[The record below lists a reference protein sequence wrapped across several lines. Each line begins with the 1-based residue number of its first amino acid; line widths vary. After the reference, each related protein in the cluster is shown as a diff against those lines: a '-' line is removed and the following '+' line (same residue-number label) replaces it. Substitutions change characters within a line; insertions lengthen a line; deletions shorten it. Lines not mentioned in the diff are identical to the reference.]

1 MPIIDR
7 NEEIKMKKT
16 FAQRVISCLLM
27 LCLLLSSIP
36 ALAAAPALRAYCYSF
51 AVETKEGSVTG
62 FGFRMGAQYGTEPYT
77 LSYTFAKDGGA
88 TMSGS
93 VSGAGYVSVPG
104 NFESG
109 TYTFTASAKDAAGA
123 LSTAVM
129 NVTFTVDEN
138 GSMNSSVNS
147 AVRPEEV
154 RVQEIKLPV
163 SAQTMRV
170 GDTFALSATITPDDA
185 KNKEVSYTSTDAG
198 IASVDENGLI
208 TAVAAGSCKIICTAK
223 DGSGVTSECQIIVI
237 QSVTGISL
245 APATL
250 TIPVGGTYKL
260 NPVISPENASNK
272 EVTYI
277 SGNKAVAVVAND
289 GTITG
294 VDLGVVTI
302 SVASKDDPTKIA
314 SCVVTVGTP
323 VTGVEVSPTA
333 VELKTGA
340 AMTLSAAVT
349 PDNATNKT
357 LVWSSSDTA
366 VATVDASGRVQV
378 WKAGTAVITASATD
392 GSGKSASCTVTATGE
407 DVTPPSSEP
416 DDTTT
421 TPPETSTPPTSDA
434 PSAPSTTNP
443 PAAAPSGE
451 TAYVCTEQGG
461 LNLRTRASQSAS
473 RIKVIPQD
481 DDLVVV
487 TKGTTWCYVWHE
499 GDYGYVMTKFLSIYN
514 GSSSG
519 SGNDAPP
526 ANGTEAQVNTEKG
539 GLNMRA
545 KPSQGAKRLLII
557 PEDGHFTVAT
567 YGSTWCYAYYKGTYG
582 YVMTKFVK
590 LLDEGSTE
598 TPPAED
604 PDDGKDD
611 KPVTPP
617 EDGSLYGIVTTKEGR
632 LNLRKS
638 ASQSAGIIKRID
650 PGKYVKILSYGSK
663 WCYVDYAGT
672 KGYVMTEFLTFSGEV
687 PEEDEKDEPAAP
699 PVSDGDAKYAQVT
712 TEQGRLNLRSSMSS
726 GASII
731 KRIPQNAYV
740 QVLTYGP
747 EWCYVNY
754 NGTKGYVM
762 TKFLTFTGDVPSVD
776 SGSTST
782 RPPESDGRTKYAQV
796 VTEEG
801 RLNLRSDK
809 SQSAAII
816 ARIPQKAYVR
826 VLSTGATWCYV
837 DYNGKT
843 GYVMTKFL
851 SFAKLAGSS
860 EGLQPTLIKSSGNLY
875 KEQSTS
881 SAKLAELA
889 AGDSVYYYSDNGAWA
904 KVLHLGNIGYIK
916 LDCLTL
922 PEGVAT
928 VSGIK
933 VYEGRTYSYEND
945 SAVLA
950 TLSQGDT
957 VKLLHC
963 YGDTWWLVRLSNGI
977 EGYVTTEN
985 NVLKISYIKYI

>member
-1 MPIIDR
+1 
-7 NEEIKMKKT
+7 MKKT
-16 FAQRVISCLLM
+16 CAQRVISCLLM

-62 FGFRMGAQYGTEPYT
+62 FGFRMGAQYGTAPYT

-88 TMSGS
+88 TMNGS

-154 RVQEIKLPV
+154 KVQEIKLPV

-170 GDTFALSATITPDDA
+170 GDTFALTATVTPDDA

-198 IASVDENGLI
+198 VATVDENGLI
-208 TAVAAGSCKIICTAK
+208 TAVAAGNCKVICAAR
-223 DGSGVTSECQIIVI
+223 DGSGVTSECQVIVI
-237 QSVTGISL
+237 QSVTGITLS
-245 APATL
+245 PASL

-260 NPVISPENASNK
+260 TAAVTPDNATNK
-272 EVTYI
+272 EVTFI

-294 VDLGVVTI
+294 VDMGVVTI

-323 VTGVEVSPTA
+323 VASVEVSPTA

-340 AMTLSAAVT
+340 AMTLSATVSPET
-349 PDNATNKT
+349 ATNKT
-357 LVWSSSDTA
+357 LAWSSSDTA

-392 GSGKSASCTVTATGE
+392 GSGKSATCTVTATGE

-451 TAYVCTEQGG
+451 KAYVRTEKGG
-461 LNLRTRASQSAS
+461 LNLRTRASQSAA
-473 RIKVIPQD
+473 RIKIIPQN
-481 DDLVVV
+481 DDLIVV
-487 TKGTTWCYVWHE
+487 TKGTSWCYVWHE

-514 GSSSG
+514 AGSSGG
-519 SGNDAPP
+519 SSDDDSSSAPPP
-526 ANGTEAQVNTEKG
+526 ANGEFAQVYTEKG
-539 GLNMRA
+539 GLNLRA
-545 KPSQGAKRLLII
+545 KPNQGAKRLLII
-557 PEDGHFTVAT
+557 PENGLFTVVT
-567 YGSTWCYAYYKGTYG
+567 YGSTWCYAYYNGTYG

-590 LLDEGSTE
+590 LLGEGGVE
-598 TPPAED
+598 TPPAQD

-611 KPVTPP
+611 EPVTPP

-632 LNLRKS
+632 LNLRRT
-638 ASQSAGIIKRID
+638 ASQNAAIIKRID
-650 PGKYVKILSYGSK
+650 PGKSVKVLSYGSK

-672 KGYVMTEFLTFSGEV
+672 KGYVMTKFLTFSGEV

-699 PVSDGDAKYAQVT
+699 PVSDGDTKYAQVT
-712 TEQGRLNLRSSMSS
+712 TEEGRLNLRRGMSK
-726 GASII
+726 GATII
-731 KRIPQNAYV
+731 ARIPQNAYV

-762 TKFLTFTGDVPSVD
+762 TEFLTM
-776 SGSTST
+776 
-782 RPPESDGRTKYAQV
+782 
-796 VTEEG
+796 
-801 RLNLRSDK
+801 
-809 SQSAAII
+809 I
-816 ARIPQKAYVR
+816 
-826 VLSTGATWCYV
+826 
-837 DYNGKT
+837 
-843 GYVMTKFL
+843 
-851 SFAKLAGSS
+851 
-860 EGLQPTLIKSSGNLY
+860 
-875 KEQSTS
+875 
-881 SAKLAELA
+881 
-889 AGDSVYYYSDNGAWA
+889 
-904 KVLHLGNIGYIK
+904 
-916 LDCLTL
+916 
-922 PEGVAT
+922 
-928 VSGIK
+928 
-933 VYEGRTYSYEND
+933 
-945 SAVLA
+945 
-950 TLSQGDT
+950 
-957 VKLLHC
+957 
-963 YGDTWWLVRLSNGI
+963 
-977 EGYVTTEN
+977 
-985 NVLKISYIKYI
+985 

>member
-16 FAQRVISCLLM
+16 CAQRSISCLLM

-62 FGFRMGAQYGTEPYT
+62 FGFRMGAQYGTAPYT

-93 VSGAGYVSVPG
+93 VASAGYVSVPG

-154 RVQEIKLPV
+154 KVQEIKLPV

-185 KNKEVSYTSTDAG
+185 KNKEVSYTSTDSGVAT
-198 IASVDENGLI
+198 VDEKGLI
-208 TAVAAGSCKIICTAK
+208 TAVAAGSCKVICAAR
-223 DGSGVTSECQIIVI
+223 DGSGVTSECQVIVI
-237 QSVTGISL
+237 QSVTGITLTPTS
-245 APATL
+245 L
-250 TIPVGGTYKL
+250 TIPVGGTHKL
-260 NPVISPENASNK
+260 TAAVTPDNASNK
-272 EVTYI
+272 EVTFI

-289 GTITG
+289 GTVTG
-294 VDLGVVTI
+294 VDMGVVTI

-323 VTGVEVSPTA
+323 VASVEVSPTA

-340 AMTLSAAVT
+340 AMTLSATVSPET
-349 PDNATNKT
+349 ATNKT
-357 LVWSSSDTA
+357 LAWSSSDTA

-392 GSGKSASCTVTATGE
+392 GSGKSATCTVTATGE

-451 TAYVCTEQGG
+451 KAYVRTEKGG
-461 LNLRTRASQSAS
+461 LNLRPRASQSAT
-473 RIKVIPQD
+473 RIKVIPQN
-481 DDLVVV
+481 DDLIVV
-487 TKGTTWCYVWHE
+487 TKGTSWCYVWHE

-514 GSSSG
+514 GSSGG
-519 SGNDAPP
+519 SSDDDSNTAPPP
-526 ANGTEAQVNTEKG
+526 ANGEFAQVDTEKG
-539 GLNMRA
+539 GLNLRA
-545 KPSQGAKRLLII
+545 KPNQGAKRLLII
-557 PEDGHFTVAT
+557 PENGLFTVVT
-567 YGSTWCYAYYKGTYG
+567 YGSTWCYAYYNGTYG

-590 LLDEGSTE
+590 LLGEGGVE
-598 TPPAED
+598 TPPAQD
-604 PDDGKDD
+604 PDDDKDNE
-611 KPVTPP
+611 PVTPP

-632 LNLRKS
+632 LNLRKT
-638 ASQSAGIIKRID
+638 ASQNAAIIKRIN
-650 PGKYVKILSYGSK
+650 PGKSVKVLSYGSK
-663 WCYVDYAGT
+663 WCYVDYAGL
-672 KGYVMTEFLTFSGEV
+672 KGYVMTKFLTFSGEV

-699 PVSDGDAKYAQVT
+699 PVSDDDTKYAQVT
-712 TEQGRLNLRSSMSS
+712 TKEGRLNLRRGMSK
-726 GASII
+726 GATII
-731 KRIPQNAYV
+731 ARIPQNAYV

-762 TKFLTFTGDVPSVD
+762 TEFLTM
-776 SGSTST
+776 
-782 RPPESDGRTKYAQV
+782 
-796 VTEEG
+796 
-801 RLNLRSDK
+801 
-809 SQSAAII
+809 I
-816 ARIPQKAYVR
+816 
-826 VLSTGATWCYV
+826 
-837 DYNGKT
+837 
-843 GYVMTKFL
+843 
-851 SFAKLAGSS
+851 
-860 EGLQPTLIKSSGNLY
+860 
-875 KEQSTS
+875 
-881 SAKLAELA
+881 
-889 AGDSVYYYSDNGAWA
+889 
-904 KVLHLGNIGYIK
+904 
-916 LDCLTL
+916 
-922 PEGVAT
+922 
-928 VSGIK
+928 
-933 VYEGRTYSYEND
+933 
-945 SAVLA
+945 
-950 TLSQGDT
+950 
-957 VKLLHC
+957 
-963 YGDTWWLVRLSNGI
+963 
-977 EGYVTTEN
+977 
-985 NVLKISYIKYI
+985 

>member
-1 MPIIDR
+1 
-7 NEEIKMKKT
+7 MKKT
-16 FAQRVISCLLM
+16 CAQRVVSCLLM

-36 ALAAAPALRAYCYSF
+36 ALAATPALRAYCYSF

-62 FGFRMGAQYGTEPYT
+62 FGFRMGAQYGTEPYA

-88 TMSGS
+88 TMNGTVPS
-93 VSGAGYVSVPG
+93 AGYVSVPG
-104 NFESG
+104 NFTSG
-109 TYTFTASAKDAAGA
+109 TYTFTASVKDAAGA

-129 NVTFTVDEN
+129 NVTFTIDEN
-138 GSMNSSVNS
+138 GSTSSSVNS

-154 RVQEIKLPV
+154 KVQEIKLPV

-170 GDTFALSATITPDDA
+170 GDTFALSATVTPDDA
-185 KNKEVSYTSTDAG
+185 KNKEVAYTSTDSG
-198 IASVDENGLI
+198 IASVDETGLI
-208 TAVAAGSCKIICTAK
+208 SAVAAGSCKIICTAR

-245 APATL
+245 TPATL

-260 NPVISPENASNK
+260 SPVISPENANNK
-272 EVTYI
+272 EVTFI

-294 VDLGVVTI
+294 VDMGVVTI

-323 VTGVEVSPTA
+323 VAGVEVSPTA

-378 WKAGTAVITASATD
+378 WKAGTAVITASAAD
-392 GSGKSASCTVTATGE
+392 GSDKSASCTVTATGD
-407 DVTPPSSEP
+407 DVTPPTSEP
-416 DDTTT
+416 DNTTT
-421 TPPETSTPPTSDA
+421 TPETTTPSTTPPASDS
-434 PSAPSTTNP
+434 PSAPSTTP
-443 PAAAPSGE
+443 PVAPDGE

-519 SGNDAPP
+519 SGSDAPP
-526 ANGTEAQVNTEKG
+526 ANGAEAQVDTEKG

-557 PEDGHFTVAT
+557 PEDGYFTVAT

-590 LLDEGSTE
+590 LLDG
-598 TPPAED
+598 TPPTEE
-604 PDDGKDD
+604 PGGDDSSDD
-611 KPVTPP
+611 TVTPP
-617 EDGSLYGIVTTKEGR
+617 DDGSLYGVVTTKEGR

-638 ASQSAGIIKRID
+638 ASQNAGIIKRID
-650 PGKYVKILSYGSK
+650 PGKYVKVLSYGSK

-672 KGYVMTEFLTFSGEV
+672 KGYVMTEFLTFSGEA
-687 PEEDEKDEPAAP
+687 PEEDENEAPVTP
-699 PVSDGDAKYAQVT
+699 PVSDGSTQYAQVT
-712 TEQGRLNLRSSMSS
+712 TEQGKLNLRSSMSS

-762 TKFLTFTGDVPSVD
+762 TKFLTFTGDVPSGD

-782 RPPESDGRTKYAQV
+782 RPPESDGNTKYAQV
-796 VTEEG
+796 ITEQG
-801 RLNLRSDK
+801 SLNLR
-809 SQSAAII
+809 AGMNTGATII
-816 ARIPQKAYVR
+816 DRIPQYAYVQ
-826 VLSTGATWCYV
+826 VLTTGITWCYV
-837 DYNGKT
+837 SYDGQT

-851 SFAKLAGSS
+851 SFSKLAGSS
-860 EGLQPTLIKSSGNLY
+860 EGLQPTLIKSGGNMY
-875 KEQSTS
+875 KEQSIS

-889 AGDSVYYYSDNGAWA
+889 AGDSVYYYSDNGTWA

-933 VYEGRTYSYEND
+933 VYEGRTYSYENE

-950 TLSQGDT
+950 TLSAGDT